1 MNCAMRKIN
10 LKENKV
16 LFLMLASVC
25 VIFCTSGC
33 SSQKKKNGL
42 PESDG
47 RAAGGTSVGIANPVV
62 QSDPQEILDVLGIR
76 FNEPEGA
83 SGVRYSIIGG
93 KTAQMDFVWKGI
105 ECTARISGEPSFTDI
120 SGMYFSW
127 KSEISTKIERCDAV
141 VKLAESGGST
151 TGVCMWYDTVPGLM
165 CSVSMKND
173 ATQELLEAI
182 ARQVYTIV
190 YV

>member
-25 VIFCTSGC
+25 VIFCASGC

-42 PESDG
+42 PEADG
-47 RAAGGTSVGIANPVV
+47 RAADGTALGIANPVV
-62 QSDPQEILDVLGIR
+62 QSDPEEILEVLGIR

-83 SGVRYSIIGG
+83 SRVRYSIIGG
-93 KTAQMDFVWKGI
+93 KTAQMDFVWNGV

-127 KSEISTKIERCDAV
+127 KSEINTNVGRCAAT
-141 VKLAESGGST
+141 VKLAEAGGST
-151 TGVCMWYDTVPGLM
+151 IGVCLWYDTVPGLM
-165 CSVSMKND
+165 CSVSVKSG
-173 ATQELLEAI
+173 ATQELLEELS
-182 ARQVYTIV
+182 RQVYTIV

>member
-1 MNCAMRKIN
+1 MNGAVRKMN
-10 LKENKV
+10 LKGYKV
-16 LFLMLASVC
+16 FSLLFAAFC
-25 VIFCTSGC
+25 VLLCASGC
-33 SSQKKKNGL
+33 SLQKKKNVL
-42 PESDG
+42 QDDDG
-47 RAAGGTSVGIANPVV
+47 TAVGIANPVV
-62 QSDPQEILDVLGIR
+62 QSDPEEILEVLGIR

-83 SGVRYSIIGG
+83 SEVRYSIIGG

>member
-25 VIFCTSGC
+25 VIFCASGC

-42 PESDG
+42 PEADG
-47 RAAGGTSVGIANPVV
+47 TALGIANPVV
-62 QSDPQEILDVLGIR
+62 QSDPEEILDVLGIR

-93 KTAQMDFVWKGI
+93 KTAQMDFVWNGV

-141 VKLAESGGST
+141 VKLAESGGSSV
-151 TGVCMWYDTVPGLM
+151 GVCLWYDTVPGLM
-165 CSVSMKND
+165 CSVSVKSG
-173 ATQELLEAI
+173 ATQELLEELS
-182 ARQVYTIV
+182 RQVYTIV

>member
-1 MNCAMRKIN
+1 MNGAVRKMN
-10 LKENKV
+10 LKGYKV
-16 LFLMLASVC
+16 FSLLFAAFC
-25 VIFCTSGC
+25 VLLCASGC
-33 SSQKKKNGL
+33 SLQKKKNVL
-42 PESDG
+42 QDDDG
-47 RAAGGTSVGIANPVV
+47 TAVGIANPVV
-62 QSDPQEILDVLGIR
+62 QSDPEEILEVLGIR

-93 KTAQMDFVWKGI
+93 KTAQMDFVWNGV
-105 ECTARISGEPSFTDI
+105 ECTARISGETAFTDI

-127 KSEISTKIERCDAV
+127 KTVTDTDIGRCPAV
-141 VKLAESGGST
+141 VKLADSGGSSV
-151 TGVCMWYDTVPGLM
+151 GVCLWYDTVPGLM

>member
-1 MNCAMRKIN
+1 MNGAVRKMN
-10 LKENKV
+10 LKGYKV
-16 LFLMLASVC
+16 FSLLFAAFC
-25 VIFCTSGC
+25 VLLCASGC
-33 SSQKKKNGL
+33 SLQKKKNVL
-42 PESDG
+42 QDDDG
-47 RAAGGTSVGIANPVV
+47 TAVGIANPVV
-62 QSDPQEILDVLGIR
+62 QSDPEEILEVLGIR

-83 SGVRYSIIGG
+83 SEVRYSIIGG
-93 KTAQMDFVWKGI
+93 KTAQMDFVWNGV

-173 ATQELLEAI
+173 ATQELLESI
-182 ARQVYTIV
+182 SRQVYTIV

>member
-1 MNCAMRKIN
+1 MNGAVRKMN
-10 LKENKV
+10 LKGYKV
-16 LFLMLASVC
+16 FSLLFAAFC
-25 VIFCTSGC
+25 VLLCASGC
-33 SSQKKKNGL
+33 SLQKKKNVL
-42 PESDG
+42 QDDDG
-47 RAAGGTSVGIANPVV
+47 TAVGIANPVV
-62 QSDPQEILDVLGIR
+62 QSNPEEILEQLGIR

-93 KTAQMDFVWKGI
+93 KTAQMDFVWNGV

-173 ATQELLEAI
+173 ATQELLESI
-182 ARQVYTIV
+182 SRQVYTIV

>member
-1 MNCAMRKIN
+1 MNGAVRKMN
-10 LKENKV
+10 LKGYKV
-16 LFLMLASVC
+16 FSLLFAAFC
-25 VIFCTSGC
+25 VLLCASGC
-33 SSQKKKNGL
+33 SLQKKKNVL
-42 PESDG
+42 QDDDG
-47 RAAGGTSVGIANPVV
+47 TAVGIANPVV
-62 QSDPQEILDVLGIR
+62 QSDPEEILEVLGIR

-83 SGVRYSIIGG
+83 SEVRYSIIGG
-93 KTAQMDFVWKGI
+93 KTAQMDFVWNGV

>member
-25 VIFCTSGC
+25 VIFCASGC

-42 PESDG
+42 PEADG
-47 RAAGGTSVGIANPVV
+47 RAAVGTALGIANPVV
-62 QSDPQEILDVLGIR
+62 QSNPEEILEVLGIR

-93 KTAQMDFVWKGI
+93 KTAQMDFVWNGV

-182 ARQVYTIV
+182 SRQVYTIV

>member
-25 VIFCTSGC
+25 VIFCASGC

-42 PESDG
+42 PEADG
-47 RAAGGTSVGIANPVV
+47 TALGIANPVV
-62 QSDPQEILDVLGIR
+62 QSNPEEILEVLGIR

-93 KTAQMDFVWKGI
+93 KTAQMDFVWKGV

>member
-1 MNCAMRKIN
+1 MNGAVRKMN
-10 LKENKV
+10 LKGYKV
-16 LFLMLASVC
+16 FSLLFAAFC

-42 PESDG
+42 TEADG
-47 RAAGGTSVGIANPVV
+47 RAAGGTSLGIANPVV

-93 KTAQMDFVWKGI
+93 KTAQMDFVWNGV

-127 KSEISTKIERCDAV
+127 KSEINTNVGRCAAT
-141 VKLAESGGST
+141 VKLSDSGGSSV
-151 TGVCMWYDTVPGLM
+151 GVCLWYDTVPGLM
-165 CSVSMKND
+165 CSVSVKSG
-173 ATQELLEAI
+173 ATQELLEELS
-182 ARQVYTIV
+182 RQVYTIV

>member
-25 VIFCTSGC
+25 VIFCASGC

-42 PESDG
+42 PEADG
-47 RAAGGTSVGIANPVV
+47 RAAVGTALGIANPVV
-62 QSDPQEILDVLGIR
+62 QSNPEEILEVLGIR

-93 KTAQMDFVWKGI
+93 KTAQMDFVWKGV

-173 ATQELLEAI
+173 ATQELLESI
-182 ARQVYTIV
+182 SRQVYTIV

>member
-25 VIFCTSGC
+25 VIFCASGC

-42 PESDG
+42 PEADG
-47 RAAGGTSVGIANPVV
+47 TALGIANPVV
-62 QSDPQEILDVLGIR
+62 QSDPEEILDVLGIR

-93 KTAQMDFVWKGI
+93 KTAQMDCVWNGV

-141 VKLAESGGST
+141 VKLAESGGSSV
-151 TGVCMWYDTVPGLM
+151 GVCLWYDTVPGLM
-165 CSVSMKND
+165 CSVSVKSG
-173 ATQELLEAI
+173 ATQELLEELS
-182 ARQVYTIV
+182 RQVYTIV

>member
-25 VIFCTSGC
+25 VIFCASGC

-42 PESDG
+42 PEADG
-47 RAAGGTSVGIANPVV
+47 TAFGIANPVV
-62 QSDPQEILDVLGIR
+62 QSNPEEILEVLGIR

-83 SGVRYSIIGG
+83 SGVRYSIIVG
-93 KTAQMDFVWKGI
+93 KTAQMDFVWNGV

-127 KSEISTKIERCDAV
+127 KSEISTKIGRCAAT
-141 VKLAESGGST
+141 VKLAEAGGST
-151 TGVCMWYDTVPGLM
+151 TGVCLWYDIVPGLM

-182 ARQVYTIV
+182 SRQVYTIV

>member
-25 VIFCTSGC
+25 VIFCASGC

-42 PESDG
+42 PEADG
-47 RAAGGTSVGIANPVV
+47 TALGIANPVV
-62 QSDPQEILDVLGIR
+62 QSNPEEILEVLGIR

-83 SGVRYSIIGG
+83 SGVRYSIIVG
-93 KTAQMDFVWKGI
+93 KTAQMDFVWNGV

-151 TGVCMWYDTVPGLM
+151 IGVCMWYDTVPGLM
-165 CSVSMKND
+165 CSVSVKSG
-173 ATQELLEAI
+173 ATQELLEELS
-182 ARQVYTIV
+182 RQVYTIV

>member
-16 LFLMLASVC
+16 LFLLLASVC

-127 KSEISTKIERCDAV
+127 RSEISTKIERCDAV

>member
-25 VIFCTSGC
+25 VIFCASGC

-42 PESDG
+42 PEADG
-47 RAAGGTSVGIANPVV
+47 TALGIANPVV
-62 QSDPQEILDVLGIR
+62 QSNPEEILEVLGIR

-93 KTAQMDFVWKGI
+93 KTAQMDFVWNGV

-127 KSEISTKIERCDAV
+127 KSEISTKIGRCAAT
-141 VKLAESGGST
+141 VKLAEAGGST
-151 TGVCMWYDTVPGLM
+151 TGVCLWYDIVPGLM

>member
-16 LFLMLASVC
+16 LFLLLASVC

-47 RAAGGTSVGIANPVV
+47 RAAGGTALGIANPVV
-62 QSDPQEILDVLGIR
+62 QSDPEEILEVLGIR

-83 SGVRYSIIGG
+83 SRVRYSIIGG
-93 KTAQMDFVWKGI
+93 KTAQMDFVWKGV

-127 KSEISTKIERCDAV
+127 KSEINTNVGRCAAT
-141 VKLAESGGST
+141 VKLAETGGST
-151 TGVCMWYDTVPGLM
+151 TGVCLWYDIVPGLM
-165 CSVSMKND
+165 CSVSVKSG
-173 ATQELLEAI
+173 ATQELLEELS
-182 ARQVYTIV
+182 RQVYTIV

>member
-16 LFLMLASVC
+16 LFLLLASVC

-42 PESDG
+42 PEADG
-47 RAAGGTSVGIANPVV
+47 RAAVGTALGIANPVV
-62 QSDPQEILDVLGIR
+62 QSNPEEILEVLGIR

-83 SGVRYSIIGG
+83 SEVRYSIIGG
-93 KTAQMDFVWKGI
+93 KTAQMDFVWNGV

-173 ATQELLEAI
+173 ATQELLESI
-182 ARQVYTIV
+182 SRQVYTIV

>member
-25 VIFCTSGC
+25 VIFCASGC

-42 PESDG
+42 LEADG
-47 RAAGGTSVGIANPVV
+47 TALGIANPVV

-93 KTAQMDFVWKGI
+93 KTAQMDFVWNGV

-141 VKLAESGGST
+141 VKLAEAGGST

>member
-25 VIFCTSGC
+25 VIFCASGC

-42 PESDG
+42 PEADG
-47 RAAGGTSVGIANPVV
+47 RAAVGTAVGIANPVV
-62 QSDPQEILDVLGIR
+62 QSNPEEILEHLGIR

-93 KTAQMDFVWKGI
+93 KTAQMDFVWNGV

-173 ATQELLEAI
+173 ATQELLESI
-182 ARQVYTIV
+182 SRQVYTIV

>member
-1 MNCAMRKIN
+1 MNGAVRKMN
-10 LKENKV
+10 LKGYKVFSLLFAAFCV
-16 LFLMLASVC
+16 LFCA
-25 VIFCTSGC
+25 SGC
-33 SSQKKKNGL
+33 SSQKKKNDL
-42 PESDG
+42 TEADV
-47 RAAGGTSVGIANPVV
+47 RAAGGTSLGIANPVV
-62 QSDPQEILDVLGIR
+62 QSDSEEILEVLGIR

-93 KTAQMDFVWKGI
+93 KTAQMDFVWNGV

>member
-1 MNCAMRKIN
+1 MNGAVRKMN
-10 LKENKV
+10 LKGYKV
-16 LFLMLASVC
+16 FSLLFAAFC
-25 VIFCTSGC
+25 VLLCASGC
-33 SSQKKKNGL
+33 SLQKKKNVL
-42 PESDG
+42 QDDDG
-47 RAAGGTSVGIANPVV
+47 TAVGIANPVV
-62 QSDPQEILDVLGIR
+62 QSDSEEILEVLGIR

-83 SGVRYSIIGG
+83 SEVRYSIIGG
-93 KTAQMDFVWKGI
+93 KTAQMDFVWNGV

>member
-1 MNCAMRKIN
+1 
-10 LKENKV
+10 
-16 LFLMLASVC
+16 MLASVC
-25 VIFCTSGC
+25 VIFCASGC

-42 PESDG
+42 PEADG
-47 RAAGGTSVGIANPVV
+47 RAAVGTALGIANPVV
-62 QSDPQEILDVLGIR
+62 QSNPEEILEVLGIR

-83 SGVRYSIIGG
+83 SEVRYSIIGG
-93 KTAQMDFVWKGI
+93 KTAQMDFVWNGV

>member
-25 VIFCTSGC
+25 VIFCASGC

-42 PESDG
+42 PEADG
-47 RAAGGTSVGIANPVV
+47 TALGIANPVV
-62 QSDPQEILDVLGIR
+62 QSNPEEILEVLGIR

-93 KTAQMDFVWKGI
+93 KTAQMDFVWNGV

-120 SGMYFSW
+120 SGMCFSW

-165 CSVSMKND
+165 CSVSVKSG
-173 ATQELLEAI
+173 ATQELLEELS
-182 ARQVYTIV
+182 RQVYTIV

>member
-1 MNCAMRKIN
+1 MNGAVRKMN
-10 LKENKV
+10 LKGYKV
-16 LFLMLASVC
+16 FSLLFAAFC
-25 VIFCTSGC
+25 VLLCASGC
-33 SSQKKKNGL
+33 SLQKKKNVL
-42 PESDG
+42 QDDDG
-47 RAAGGTSVGIANPVV
+47 TAVGIANPVV
-62 QSDPQEILDVLGIR
+62 QSDPQEILEVLGIC

-127 KSEISTKIERCDAV
+127 KSEINTNVGRCAAT
-141 VKLAESGGST
+141 VKLAEAGGST
-151 TGVCMWYDTVPGLM
+151 TGVCLWYDTVPGLM

>member
-16 LFLMLASVC
+16 LFLLLASVC

-93 KTAQMDFVWKGI
+93 KTAQMDFVWKGV

-127 KSEISTKIERCDAV
+127 KSEINTNVGRCAAT
-141 VKLAESGGST
+141 VKLAETGGST
-151 TGVCMWYDTVPGLM
+151 TGVCLWYDIVPGLM
-165 CSVSMKND
+165 CSVSVKSG
-173 ATQELLEAI
+173 ATQELLEELS
-182 ARQVYTIV
+182 RQVYTIV

>member
-93 KTAQMDFVWKGI
+93 KTAQMDFVWKGV

>member
-25 VIFCTSGC
+25 FIFWASGC

-42 PESDG
+42 PEADG
-47 RAAGGTSVGIANPVV
+47 TALGIANPVV
-62 QSDPQEILDVLGIR
+62 QCNPEEILEVLGIR

-93 KTAQMDFVWKGI
+93 KTAQMDFVWNGV

-127 KSEISTKIERCDAV
+127 KSEISTKIGRCAAT
-141 VKLAESGGST
+141 VKLAEAGGST
-151 TGVCMWYDTVPGLM
+151 TGVCLWYDIVPGLM

-173 ATQELLEAI
+173 ATQELLESI
-182 ARQVYTIV
+182 SRQVYTIV

>member
-16 LFLMLASVC
+16 LFLLLASVC

-42 PESDG
+42 TEADG
-47 RAAGGTSVGIANPVV
+47 RAAGGTSFGIANPVV

-93 KTAQMDFVWKGI
+93 KTAQMDFVWNGV

-127 KSEISTKIERCDAV
+127 RSEISTKIERCDAV

-182 ARQVYTIV
+182 SRQVYTIV

>member
-10 LKENKV
+10 LKGNKV
-16 LFLMLASVC
+16 LFLLLVSVC
-25 VIFCTSGC
+25 VIFCASGC

-42 PESDG
+42 TEADG
-47 RAAGGTSVGIANPVV
+47 RAAGGTALGIANPVV
-62 QSDPQEILDVLGIR
+62 QSDPQEILEVLGIR

-93 KTAQMDFVWKGI
+93 KTAQMDFVWKGV

-127 KSEISTKIERCDAV
+127 KSEINTNVGRCAAT
-141 VKLAESGGST
+141 VKLAEAGGST
-151 TGVCMWYDTVPGLM
+151 TGVCLWYDTVPGLM

>member
-25 VIFCTSGC
+25 VIFCASGC

-42 PESDG
+42 PEADG
-47 RAAGGTSVGIANPVV
+47 TAFGIANPVV
-62 QSDPQEILDVLGIR
+62 QSNPEEILEVLGIR

-83 SGVRYSIIGG
+83 SGVRYSIIVG
-93 KTAQMDFVWKGI
+93 KTAQMDFVWNGV

-165 CSVSMKND
+165 CSVSVKSG
-173 ATQELLEAI
+173 ATQELLEELS
-182 ARQVYTIV
+182 RQVYTIV

>member
-1 MNCAMRKIN
+1 MNCAMRKIK

-16 LFLMLASVC
+16 LFLLLASVC

>member
-25 VIFCTSGC
+25 VIFCASGC

-62 QSDPQEILDVLGIR
+62 QSNPEEILEVLGIR

-83 SGVRYSIIGG
+83 SRVRYSIIGG
-93 KTAQMDFVWKGI
+93 KTAQMDFVWKGV

-127 KSEISTKIERCDAV
+127 KSEINTNVGRCAAT
-141 VKLAESGGST
+141 VKLAETGGST
-151 TGVCMWYDTVPGLM
+151 TGVCLWYDIVPGLM
-165 CSVSMKND
+165 CSVSVKSG
-173 ATQELLEAI
+173 ATQELLEELS
-182 ARQVYTIV
+182 RQVYTIV

>member
-1 MNCAMRKIN
+1 MNCAMGKIN

-25 VIFCTSGC
+25 VIFCASGC

-42 PESDG
+42 PEADG
-47 RAAGGTSVGIANPVV
+47 TALGIANPVV
-62 QSDPQEILDVLGIR
+62 QSNPEEILEVLGIR

-83 SGVRYSIIGG
+83 SGVRYSIIVG
-93 KTAQMDFVWKGI
+93 KTAQMDFVWNGV

-151 TGVCMWYDTVPGLM
+151 IGVCMWYDTVPGLM
-165 CSVSMKND
+165 CSVSVKSG
-173 ATQELLEAI
+173 ATQELLEELS
-182 ARQVYTIV
+182 RQVYTIV